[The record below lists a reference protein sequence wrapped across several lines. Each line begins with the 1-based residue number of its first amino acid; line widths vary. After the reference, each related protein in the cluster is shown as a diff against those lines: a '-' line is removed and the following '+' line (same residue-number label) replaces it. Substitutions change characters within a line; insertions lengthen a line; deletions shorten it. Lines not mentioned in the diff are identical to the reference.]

1 MWQREERGNGERRKL
16 LGGDSAYRLGYFR
29 RVRNI
34 TQAEMAERLHI
45 NKNYLSHIECGA
57 GKSISLPML
66 IRVARELDVKLSV
79 LVDLD
84 DWFSDGEKTPAK
96 MDFSEMKE
104 MFREMNKMN
113 ADIDQM
119 MKQLDSFGVDEDGEE
134 VEAESSGQETSE
146 EKASKET
153 EEIG

>member
-1 MWQREERGNGERRKL
+1 MARAEKDESCLEEIRRIGL
-16 LGGDSAYRLGYFR
+16 RIGYFR

-96 MDFSEMKE
+96 MDFNEMKE

-113 ADIDQM
+113 ADLDQM
-119 MKQLDSFGVDEDGEE
+119 MKQLDSFDVDEDGEE
-134 VEAESSGQETSE
+134 GEAESSEQETSE

-153 EEIG
+153 EAIG

>member
-1 MWQREERGNGERRKL
+1 MDKDESCLEEIRRIGL
-16 LGGDSAYRLGYFR
+16 RIGYFR

-34 TQAEMAERLHI
+34 TQAELAERLHI

-84 DWFSDGEKTPAK
+84 DWFNDGEKTPMK
-96 MDFSEMKE
+96 MDFNEMKQ

-113 ADIDQM
+113 ADLDQM
-119 MKQLDSFGVDEDGEE
+119 MKQLDSFDVAPDGDDEEEDGE
-134 VEAESSGQETSE
+134 QET
-146 EKASKET
+146 T
-153 EEIG
+153 EEISSKKETGATGR

>member
-1 MWQREERGNGERRKL
+1 MAKDDGCLEEIRRIGL
-16 LGGDSAYRLGYFR
+16 RIGYFR
-29 RVRNI
+29 KVRNI
-34 TQAEMAERLHI
+34 TQAELAERLHI

-96 MDFSEMKE
+96 MDFNEMKQ

-113 ADIDQM
+113 ADLDQM
-119 MKQLDSFGVDEDGEE
+119 MKQLDSFDVEVDEEGEE
-134 VEAESSGQETSE
+134 HDSIASTQDESEQASSE
-146 EKASKET
+146 K
-153 EEIG
+153 

>member
-1 MWQREERGNGERRKL
+1 MEKDESCLEEIRRIGL
-16 LGGDSAYRLGYFR
+16 RIGYFR

-96 MDFSEMKE
+96 MDFGEMKE

-113 ADIDQM
+113 ADLDQM

>member
-1 MWQREERGNGERRKL
+1 MEKGKSCLEEIRRIGL
-16 LGGDSAYRLGYFR
+16 RIGYFR
-29 RVRNI
+29 KVRNI
-34 TQAEMAERLHI
+34 TQAELAERLHI

-66 IRVARELDVKLSV
+66 IRIARELDVKLSV

-96 MDFSEMKE
+96 MDFREMKQ

-113 ADIDQM
+113 ADLDQM
-119 MKQLDSFGVDEDGEE
+119 MKQLDSFDVEVDEEG
-134 VEAESSGQETSE
+134 AEYDNTASTQDESEQVSSDN
-146 EKASKET
+146 KT
-153 EEIG
+153 EEIGL

>member
-1 MWQREERGNGERRKL
+1 MARAEKDESCLEEIRRIGL
-16 LGGDSAYRLGYFR
+16 RIGYFR

-84 DWFSDGEKTPAK
+84 DGFSDGEKTPAK

-113 ADIDQM
+113 ADLDQM
-119 MKQLDSFGVDEDGEE
+119 MKQLDSFDVDEDGEE
-134 VEAESSGQETSE
+134 GEAESSGQEPSE

-153 EEIG
+153 EAIG